1 MNLGERMSAT
11 VVRVLDATLHAVG
24 GPVHVVVTGLT
35 TAVEVLEA
43 VSKAGAQA
51 RIEDGRLIVVARA
64 SQLVDAAGRSGGS
77 SVAEP
82 LRARLDDAL
91 AAWAGRSPMLSTPMG
106 DLPTDTRPVV
116 IGVVNV
122 TPDSFSDGGD
132 HADADTAVAHGQAL
146 AEAGADVVD
155 VGGESSRPG
164 AEAVSVETELAR
176 VLPVVQRLA
185 ADGLIV
191 SIDTTKAEVARRAV
205 SVGAAMVNDISAGRL
220 DDELI
225 PTVASLGVPYVLM
238 HMQGTPRTMQD
249 APQYGDAVAEVFDFL
264 AGRLERFQEL
274 GLDPEHVVV
283 DPGIGF
289 GKSTEH
295 NLALLHGLRQLASL
309 GRPVLVGASRKRFLG
324 DVTGVAEPAARGTAS
339 AAVAA
344 IAVANGAR
352 LLRVHDVAQTVEAV
366 RVAHAIALAGEGHTA
381 TDAR

>member
-1 MNLGERMSAT
+1 MNLGDRMSAT
-11 VVRVLDATLHAVG
+11 VVRVIDATLHAVG

-35 TAVEVLEA
+35 TADEVLEA

-91 AAWAGRSPMLSTPMG
+91 GAWAGRSPVLHTPMG

-116 IGVVNV
+116 IGIVNV

-132 HADADTAVAHGQAL
+132 HADADAAVAHGQAL

-164 AEAVSVETELAR
+164 ADAVGLETELAR

-205 SVGAAMVNDISAGRL
+205 AVGAAMVNDISAGRL
-220 DDELI
+220 DDDLI
-225 PTVASLGVPYVLM
+225 ATVASLGVPYVLM

-249 APQYGDAVAEVFDFL
+249 APRYGDAVAEVFDFL

-366 RVAHAIALAGEGHTA
+366 QVAHAIALAGADHTA
-381 TDAR
+381 PDAR